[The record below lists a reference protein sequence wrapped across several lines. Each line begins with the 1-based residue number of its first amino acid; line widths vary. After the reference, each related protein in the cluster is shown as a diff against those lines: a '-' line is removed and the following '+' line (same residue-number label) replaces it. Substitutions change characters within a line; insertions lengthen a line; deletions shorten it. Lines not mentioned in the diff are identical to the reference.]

1 MPFQYSTI
9 VKKIDEV
16 SNETNRKLIYE
27 FLEYMKNNRS
37 SENHQINNL
46 KCIINLAKWLDCTAF
61 NGVTHRN
68 QITSFLD
75 TKVKSKDED
84 PDEKW
89 ITTWNNYLNRIRL
102 FYRWL
107 HNKDKN
113 LDTNYWQTPVFM
125 QIKSLKTKRV
135 SPYSEN
141 ELWQKDELLAV
152 IKYEP
157 HARNRAAIALM
168 WDLNAR
174 NHEITLLKIKNLRIR
189 EKYAEGE
196 IPHEAKT
203 GGGPILLTLS
213 FPYVRDWLN
222 EHPYRN
228 ESEARLI
235 CDLHTGGKIRADAL
249 NDIMKLLRKRIIRLL
264 ENSEIIDE
272 KESEI
277 LRYLLATKKFN
288 PYCIRHSSICVD
300 SDWLP
305 DYALKKKV
313 RWSMNSRQG
322 MRYIKSRMGND
333 LKEKILL
340 QNGIIS
346 DLETHKKPSIL
357 NCSRCSLINRTESKF
372 CSRCSYPLTLEG
384 YHEIKEHENLKF
396 KSLEEKFNTMRSM
409 MEKLLVGL
417 SKETDQKQLNTIA
430 QSMFS
435 SGILK
440 LMNGSEVDI

>member
-1 MPFQYSTI
+1 MITIGIRELPFQYSTI
-9 VKKIDEV
+9 VKKLDEI
-16 SNETNRKLIYE
+16 SNEANRKLVCE

-46 KCIINLAKWLDCTAF
+46 KCIINFAKWLNGTAF
-61 NGVTHRN
+61 NEIAHRN
-68 QITSFLD
+68 QITAFLD
-75 TKVKSKDED
+75 TKIKNKDED
-84 PDEKW
+84 PEEKW

-102 FYRWL
+102 FYRWI

-113 LDTNYWQTPVFM
+113 VDSRHWQTPEFI
-125 QIKSLKTKRV
+125 QIKTVKTKRI

-141 ELWQKDELLAV
+141 ELWQKDELLTV

-157 HARNRAAIALM
+157 HARNKAALALM

-174 NHEITLLKIKNLRIR
+174 NHEITLLKLKNLRIR

-222 EHPYRN
+222 EHPFRN
-228 ESEARLI
+228 EPEARLI
-235 CDLHTGGKIRADAL
+235 CDLNTGGNIRADAL

-264 ENSEIIDE
+264 ENNEITDE
-272 KESEI
+272 TEYEK
-277 LRYLLATKKFN
+277 LRYILDSKKFN
-288 PYCIRHSSICVD
+288 PYCIRHSSICAD

-305 DYALKKKV
+305 DFALKKKV

-322 MRYIKSRMGND
+322 LRYIKNRMGND
-333 LKEKILL
+333 LKQKILI

-346 DLETHKKPSIL
+346 ETETERKPSVL
-357 NCSRCSLINRTESKF
+357 LCPRCNLVNVADNKYCSK
-372 CSRCSYPLTLEG
+372 CSYPLVPAAFE
-384 YHEIKEHENLKF
+384 EIKIE
-396 KSLEEKFNTMRSM
+396 EEKRIQDLHTKYEREIKDMRQEMRETLRNEISEIM
-409 MEKLLVGL
+409 ARLKPEIVKEGL
-417 SKETDQKQLNTIA
+417 R
-430 QSMFS
+430 
-435 SGILK
+435 
-440 LMNGSEVDI
+440 V